1 MSLQRYHRKRDFA
14 KTPEPEGGEA
24 SKRRTGLRFVVQKHA
39 ARSLH
44 YDFRLELDGTLK
56 SWAVPKGPSL
66 DPADRRLAMHVED
79 HPLDYGDF
87 EGVIPE
93 KQYGAGAVVLWDRG
107 TWIPE
112 GDPRRGYR
120 EGHLKFALS
129 GKKLRGGWALVR
141 MKGRGE
147 ESKEP
152 WLLIKERDAEARP
165 GHGAELLEK
174 APESVKSRR
183 TVEEIAAGRK
193 MARPRAK
200 LTRAAPSKRIAV
212 LAGKPVR
219 ALPTR
224 LEPELATL
232 VATAPTEGGWLY
244 EVKYDGYRIL
254 ARIDR
259 GKARL
264 YTRYGHDW
272 TARFAAIARDLEA
285 CKLGP
290 SWLDGEVGVL
300 DARGRTSFS
309 ALQRVLSAESDGPAL
324 YFIFDAPFL
333 AGRDLRSLPLTER
346 RDALERALGKPGAR
360 SMLRFSASVAAA
372 GAEVHA
378 QACKSGLEGVM
389 GKRADSPYRHERT
402 RDWIKLKCRQ
412 RQEFVIGGYT
422 APRGS
427 RQGLGALLLGVHE
440 KNGEL
445 RYAGL
450 VGTGMDDA
458 TLTTLAQKLSRLRTD
473 VSPFARSPSG
483 RLARGVQW
491 VRPRLVGE
499 VSFAEWTHDGNVR
512 QASFEG
518 LREDKPE
525 AEVEREVP
533 RTPHRAPRTPA
544 RSARARV
551 GARSRSVSV
560 TKARASAPTI
570 AGVKISHPERVVY
583 PDAGVTKLMVAE
595 YYERVAPRLLPYVTG
610 RPLSIVRCPEGANA
624 ACFFQKHVGDYAIP
638 GVEVAM
644 IDDSTG
650 RNPYIVANTAEAL
663 VGLAQMNALELH
675 VWGARV
681 AAIERPDSMVL
692 DLDPDPALPWASV
705 VAAAK
710 LTRALLD
717 ELGLDCLLKTTGG
730 KGLHVVVPL
739 RRHGWDEVKDFAQG
753 VAAHL
758 AKTLPD
764 QFTATMSKARRSGKI
779 FVDYLRNTR
788 GATAVAPYSLR
799 ARPGATVA
807 TPLSWDELSAKILPG
822 AFTIATVPG
831 RIAKKKDPWAGYEGR
846 RQRLTAAML
855 RALR

>member
-1 MSLQRYHRKRDFA
+1 MSLQRYHRKRDFG
-14 KTPEPEGGEA
+14 KTPEPEGSRAASRGE
-24 SKRRTGLRFVVQKHA
+24 KLRFVVQKHA

-66 DPADRRLAMHVED
+66 DPADKRLAVHVED
-79 HPLDYGDF
+79 HPLEYGDF

-93 KQYGAGAVVLWDRG
+93 KQYGAGPVVLWDRG
-107 TWIPE
+107 TWTPV

-120 EGHLKFALS
+120 EGHLKFTLS
-129 GKKLRGGWALVR
+129 GRKLSGGWALVR

-147 ESKEP
+147 RGKEP
-152 WLLIKERDAEARP
+152 WLLIKERDGAARP
-165 GHGAELLEK
+165 GHGADLLED
-174 APESVKSRR
+174 APESVKSGRG
-183 TVEEIAAGRK
+183 VEEIAVGRK
-193 MARPRAK
+193 AARAVAK
-200 LTRAAPSKRIAV
+200 STRSTQRKKAPPAAGEKVRV
-212 LAGKPVR
+212 LPAK
-219 ALPTR
+219 

-244 EVKYDGYRIL
+244 EVKYDGYRLL
-254 ARIDR
+254 ARIDK

-285 CKLGP
+285 HELGP
-290 SWLDGEVGVL
+290 AWLDGEVCVL

-309 ALQRVLSAESDGPAL
+309 ALQRVLSDASAGPAL

-346 RDALERALGKPGAR
+346 RDALERALGKLAAR
-360 SMLRFSASVAAA
+360 STLRFSAAVAAA
-372 GAEVHA
+372 GAKVQA
-378 QACKSGLEGVM
+378 QACKSGLEGVI
-389 GKRADSPYRHERT
+389 GKRADSRYRHERT
-402 RDWIKLKCRQ
+402 REWIKLKCRQ

-427 RQGLGALLLGVHE
+427 RHGLGALLLGVHE
-440 KNGEL
+440 KQGEL
-445 RYAGL
+445 RYAGR

-458 TLTTLAQKLSRLRTD
+458 MLTTLEQKLSRLRTN
-473 VSPFARSPSG
+473 VSPFASPPSG

-491 VRPRLVGE
+491 VKPRLVGE
-499 VSFAEWTHDGNVR
+499 VSFAEWTHDGHVR

-525 AEVEREVP
+525 AEVQREVP
-533 RTPHRAPRTPA
+533 RTS
-544 RSARARV
+544 RSARARLATR
-551 GARSRSVSV
+551 GRAV
-560 TKARASAPTI
+560 TKVRASPPMI
-570 AGVKISHPERVVY
+570 AGVKISHPERDVY

-595 YYERVAPRLLPYVTG
+595 YYERVAPRLLPYVAG
-610 RPLSIVRCPEGANA
+610 RPLSIVRCPDGANA

-644 IDDSTG
+644 IEDSTG
-650 RNPYIVANTAEAL
+650 RNPYIVANTAKAL

-675 VWGARV
+675 VWGAKV
-681 AAIERPDSMVL
+681 AAIERPDSIVF
-692 DLDPDPALPWASV
+692 DLDPDPGLPWASV

-710 LTRALLD
+710 LTRTLLD
-717 ELGLDCLLKTTGG
+717 ELGLDCLVKTTGG

-739 RRHGWDEVKDFAQG
+739 RRHGWDEVKDFAQA
-753 VAAHL
+753 VAEHL
-758 AKTLPD
+758 AKTLPE
-764 QFTATMSKARRSGKI
+764 QFTATMSKARRRGKI

-799 ARPGATVA
+799 ARAGATVA
-807 TPLSWDELSAKILPG
+807 TPLSWDELSAKIAPG
-822 AFTIATVPG
+822 AFTIATVPQ
-831 RIAKKKDPWAGYEGR
+831 RIAKRKDPWADYERR
-846 RQRLTAAML
+846 RQRLTAAMR